1 MCKTELSILS
11 ISLFWRSCL
20 NWNISKNFSIAH
32 LYGEAGSR
40 KNYSAHGCQ
49 AIMGRSS
56 SPREQLVCPFAV
68 DDVCELTDNKLGLVQ
83 VSSDPQKNCAYYLN
97 VLCQRPEQTSD
108 SSLKGDGELAHRV
121 PTGNQVNHE
130 IDRVVEDFAF
140 DKPSHFF
147 RILLRYQESVS
158 HQEPLKV

>member
-1 MCKTELSILS
+1 
-11 ISLFWRSCL
+11 
-20 NWNISKNFSIAH
+20 
-32 LYGEAGSR
+32 
-40 KNYSAHGCQ
+40 
-49 AIMGRSS
+49 MGRSS

-68 DDVCELTDNKLGLVQ
+68 DDVSELTDNKLGL
-83 VSSDPQKNCAYYLN
+83 SSDPQKNCAYYLN
-97 VLCQRPEQTSD
+97 ALCQKLEQTSC

-130 IDRVVEDFAF
+130 IDRVVEDFVF

-147 RILLRYQESVS
+147 RISLRYQESVS